1 MGNQLSTKDGEK
13 AMCGCMLLPPHVGS
27 DENSIVKGFNKGGK
41 KRMETTPIPLMTL
54 SFSSITKNSSTS
66 SIGSSNHDS
75 PRYKESSDKIG
86 YYDRSTRISNRR
98 QNEQIYD
105 MRNDAAEVYST
116 SDEIRE

>member
-1 MGNQLSTKDGEK
+1 MGNQLSTKDGVK

-27 DENSIVKGFNKGGK
+27 DENSIVKGGK
-41 KRMETTPIPLMTL
+41 KRIETTPIPLMTL
-54 SFSSITKNSSTS
+54 SFSSITKHSSTS

-75 PRYKESSDKIG
+75 PRYKESLDKIG

-98 QNEQIYD
+98 QNEQVYD